1 MKIESTETRIDMAY
15 DIRQEVLGRTFH
27 PEMYSHNYKSYL
39 TEQKAKNEHYCEV
52 YKKKIKSQQIN
63 IKILQDKIDTRQSQ
77 VSKLRKG
84 LKSSKDAIKAVADER
99 SFRQKINRLL
109 KKYDYLS
116 VEWDGDDEA
125 YTTWVYSFDFD
136 AVDNFEGDPF
146 EDEHSLDSYQ
156 DAHER
161 CLAYIKH
168 HEERR
173 TK

>member
-15 DIRQEVLGRTFH
+15 DIRQEVLGKT
-27 PEMYSHNYKSYL
+27 SHYMHSYNYKSYL
-39 TEQKAKNEHYCEV
+39 TEQKATNENSCEV
-52 YKKKIKSQQIN
+52 YKKKIKSQQKN
-63 IKILQDKIDTRQSQ
+63 IKILQAKIDKRQSE
-77 VSKLRKG
+77 VSKLRKA

-99 SFRQKINRLL
+99 SFRQKINKLL

-116 VEWDGDDEA
+116 VEWEGDDDA
-125 YTTWVYSFDFD
+125 YTTWVYSGDFD

-146 EDEHSLDSYQ
+146 GDEHFLDSYQ

-168 HEERR
+168 HENGE
-173 TK
+173 K

>member
-1 MKIESTETRIDMAY
+1 MKIESIETRIDMAY

-39 TEQKAKNEHYCEV
+39 TEQKATNEHYCEV
-52 YKKKIKSQQIN
+52 YKKKIKSQQKN
-63 IKILQDKIDTRQSQ
+63 IKILQAKIDTRQSE

-99 SFRQKINRLL
+99 SFRQKMNRLA
-109 KKYDYLS
+109 KKYSFLSIDYQ
-116 VEWDGDDEA
+116 GDDDV
-125 YTTWVYSFDFD
+125 YTTWVWHNKFYDS
-136 AVDNFEGDPF
+136 DPYF
-146 EDEHSLDSYQ
+146 AEHYFDSYQ

-168 HEERR
+168 HEEGE
-173 TK
+173 K